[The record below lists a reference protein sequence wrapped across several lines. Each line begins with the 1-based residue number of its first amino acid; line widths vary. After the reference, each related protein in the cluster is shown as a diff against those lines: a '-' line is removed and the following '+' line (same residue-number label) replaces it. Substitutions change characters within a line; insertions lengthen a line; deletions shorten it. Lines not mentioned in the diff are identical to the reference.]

1 MAHGLKS
8 EVFMLI
14 QLALITNDLCFTIP
28 DSNVMDD
35 NVLLRLLL
43 SSRDILSKNEYCYNY
58 RSWYSYTVWIQI
70 KILINS
76 FLLKLS
82 QVMQ

>member
-43 SSRDILSKNEYCYNY
+43 SSRDILFRNEYC
-58 RSWYSYTVWIQI
+58 
-70 KILINS
+70 
-76 FLLKLS
+76 
-82 QVMQ
+82 